1 MGRAY
6 IRGFVLALRRWPV
19 VLVLFVASLLA
30 GLSFTAAA
38 WSWLS
43 LALGSSLATRTLLTD
58 LNVQIFID
66 LFMHHR
72 ESLGMLV
79 LAGSMLAVAFVVLGV
94 WLNAAAI
101 ASVGEEISASNCLL
115 RGIQLYPTYLGLW
128 ALSNGCMLASTV
140 AVFLSARW
148 LTRWTAESAAEMTSY
163 WIVAGGAVVGALLW
177 LFFATVH
184 DHARIRSWG
193 AGVGAVRAF
202 AWALAY
208 VARRQRRTLPLAVLL
223 LGTSGALWAV
233 YQGLSHYLATNS
245 AFGVTLSLL
254 SGEALLLA
262 RMFLRVW
269 WFGAETDL
277 QQGREG
283 AASWVPVAID
293 RPAA

>member
-6 IRGFVLALRRWPV
+6 IRGFVLASRRWPV
-19 VLVLFVASLLA
+19 VLVLFLASLLA

-38 WSWLS
+38 WLWLA
-43 LALGSSLATRTLLTD
+43 LGLGSSLATRTLLTD

-66 LFMHHR
+66 LFIHHR
-72 ESLGMLV
+72 ESFGMLL
-79 LAGSMLAVAFVVLGV
+79 LAGSILAVAFVALGV

-101 ASVGEEISASNCLL
+101 ASVGEEISTPNCLL
-115 RGIQLYPTYLGLW
+115 RGLQLYPTFLGLW
-128 ALSNGCMLASTV
+128 ALSNGCMLASALV
-140 AVFLSARW
+140 LFLSGRW

-163 WIVAGGAVVGALLW
+163 WIVAGGALVGALLW

-184 DHARIRSWG
+184 DHARIRSWA

-202 AWALAY
+202 GWALAY
-208 VARRQRRTLPLAVLL
+208 VGRRQRRALPLAVLL
-223 LGTSGALWAV
+223 LGTSAALWAA
-233 YQGLSHYLATNS
+233 YQGLSRYLAANS

-269 WFGAETDL
+269 WFGAETHL

-283 AASWVPVAID
+283 AASWMPAAID
-293 RPAA
+293 RPPA